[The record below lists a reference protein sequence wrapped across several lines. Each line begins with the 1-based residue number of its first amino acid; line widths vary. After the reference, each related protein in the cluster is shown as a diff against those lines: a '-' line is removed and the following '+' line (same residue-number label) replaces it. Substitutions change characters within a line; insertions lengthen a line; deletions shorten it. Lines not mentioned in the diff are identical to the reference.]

1 MEEEMKELQKFI
13 LERIGE
19 RIATEKDLSAKL
31 DMMILKAKV
40 SAMVAE
46 DDVKWDEVA

>member
-1 MEEEMKELQKFI
+1 MKELQKFI

-19 RIATEKDLSAKL
+19 RIAT

-40 SAMVAE
+40 SATVAE